1 MLNKKIDTII
11 SIEEFTYKFDTEVN
25 RNMIEKINGIMK
37 SETYE
42 LQELNK
48 RLSDFVK
55 FSTDKLD
62 ESHDY
67 FHMLKV
73 VLNTLDIIEND
84 YKNYENL
91 NKLKKLALMVAWL
104 HDVRDHKYLHLSI
117 SEALFITKIKELS
130 NLYFTESV
138 TNQILLI
145 IENISFSQE
154 TKNKLDITLL
164 ESISYEVLKI
174 VADADRLEAIG
185 QIGILRCTKYGTEK
199 LKINPKEV
207 IYHVVYHAYEK
218 LLRLYPENFIKTER
232 GRFLAKSLHQE
243 MVDYIKEN
251 STPEIIK
258 FVHNKLIENNLGHL
272 FKEY

>member
-1 MLNKKIDTII
+1 MKKINTLI
-11 SIEEFTYKFDTEVN
+11 SIEEFIYKHDIEVN
-25 RNMIEKINGIMK
+25 RNMIEKINDIMK
-37 SETYE
+37 SEVYE

-48 RLSDFVK
+48 RLSNFVK
-55 FSTDKLD
+55 FSTAKLD

-73 VLNTLDIIEND
+73 VLNTLDIIKSD
-84 YKNYENL
+84 YTSHNNYYE
-91 NKLKKLALMVAWL
+91 LKKLVLIVAWL

-117 SEALFITKIKELS
+117 SESLFVTKINELS
-130 NLYFTESV
+130 KLYLDDKYA
-138 TNQILLI
+138 NQIILI

-154 TKNKLDITLL
+154 IKNKLDITLL
-164 ESISYEVLKI
+164 SSISYETLII
-174 VADADRLEAIG
+174 VADADRLEALG
-185 QIGILRCTKYGTEK
+185 QIGIERCTKYGTEK
-199 LKINPKEV
+199 LKIDPKEV